1 MNYTQAKIW
10 TVVLSIF
17 ITVTAV
23 AQSADDIEMAKQLA
37 RQKGYSESQIE
48 AMMSQKQGQGTT
60 AATVAQIKAVD
71 RNISTKEQYGVAK
84 QTEFDVVAAKPTPA
98 TVNIFG
104 HDIFKNANLNFV
116 PSYNMPTPDNY
127 KLSAGDEVVID
138 IWGSVITNITTTIS
152 PEGAITIPDL
162 GPVYIGGQTITKA
175 EKSLKE
181 YLSKIYSGITD
192 PTPNTFVK
200 LALGKIRSFTIN
212 VVGDVVTPGSYTLPS
227 LSTIASA
234 MYLAGGPTDIGTIRE
249 IKLYRANKLIS
260 TFDVYEFITKGT
272 YNTNVRL
279 EDNDIITVGPY
290 KGIITVAGAVKRPMR
305 YEIRGEETIDK
316 VLAYAGGFTDAAY
329 NAQVHIDRTLSAG
342 EKTGATAH
350 SFDVSQE
357 QFSTFKVENGDIIT
371 IHKNDG
377 RFQNRVKIAGA
388 VWRPGDYAIN
398 TNGGQTNSNI
408 STLRQLIEAAGGV
421 KESAYLKKAYIVRL
435 GENRAKEQVSFSL
448 ENIILGKDNINLFP
462 DDLVQIFSL
471 ESITPKQTVAI
482 YGEVNS
488 PGAEYEYRKGMT
500 IGDLMLMAN
509 GTTNAATLGR
519 IEIARRISRDD
530 DVLNKKDTVAIVM
543 HYNLL
548 TKPSDANTKL
558 QPFDILFIRRSALY
572 KTQQAITVT
581 GEVNYPGAYVIENN
595 TVRLSDI
602 ILKAK
607 GFNDDA
613 YIKGA
618 KLTRT
623 LTPEERARIV
633 TAMQLAK
640 KQTNDSTVLDSYAI
654 GESYDIAI
662 DLADAMA
669 NPGSYSDIVLREN
682 DVISVPKLNNTVKIS
697 GAVLYPNTISY
708 NPKYKWREYL
718 ANGGGALQ
726 NAKVSKVYM
735 VHMNGS
741 VATKKSKDFKVY
753 PGTEIVIP
761 MKDKKPSGQS
771 LAAILG
777 VASSTASLAA
787 MVITIVNQAK

>member
-1 MNYTQAKIW
+1 
-10 TVVLSIF
+10 
-17 ITVTAV
+17 
-23 AQSADDIEMAKQLA
+23 
-37 RQKGYSESQIE
+37 
-48 AMMSQKQGQGTT
+48 MMSQKQGQETT
-60 AATVAQIKAVD
+60 AATVKQKKVVD
-71 RNISTKEQYGVAK
+71 RNIFTKEQYGETK
-84 QTEFDVVAAKPTPA
+84 QKYGEIKQKEFDIVDAEPTPA

-200 LALGKIRSFTIN
+200 LALGKIRSFT
-212 VVGDVVTPGSYTLPS
+212 VKEVGDVVTPGSYTLPS

-305 YEIRGEETIDK
+305 YEMRGGETIDK
-316 VLAYAGGFTDAAY
+316 VLAYAGGFTDVAY

-342 EKTGATAH
+342 EKIGATAH

-448 ENIILGKDNINLFP
+448 ENVILGKDNINLIP
-462 DDLVQIFSL
+462 DDSVKIFSID
-471 ESITPKQTVAI
+471 SITPKQTVSI

-488 PGAEYEYRKGMT
+488 PGAQYEYRKGMT

-558 QPFDILFIRRSALY
+558 QPFDILFVRRSALY

-623 LTPEERARIV
+623 LTPEERARIA

-640 KQTNDSTVLDSYAI
+640 KQTNDSTVLDSYTV

-741 VATKKSKDFKVY
+741 VATKKSKNFKVY

-761 MKDKKPSGQS
+761 MKDKKP
-771 LAAILG
+771 
-777 VASSTASLAA
+777 
-787 MVITIVNQAK
+787 